1 MKQVLDTDYGY
12 WKAPK
17 LIKDPE
23 DFDLCTKVIQ
33 ERFVDLKNIFVNLMS
48 GDNYPHIGLNDFV
61 SFCRDTEV
69 LDGSMP
75 TSTVDR
81 MFIATKV
88 NAPLGWRR

>member
-1 MKQVLDTDYGY
+1 M
-12 WKAPK
+12 
-17 LIKDPE
+17 
-23 DFDLCTKVIQ
+23 IQ

-88 NAPLGWRR
+88 NAPLRSDQVGGRARLTAAVIRH